1 MSGFTLPNIYLE
13 SNEIRD
19 SLSLLTP
26 GEGYTPSDFQGV
38 SDIQVIRKN
47 LPLSRSYVM
56 GSSGLC
62 HLESVNAIVDDK
74 GHGSLKNMEP
84 KTNGRYSYKSES

>member
-1 MSGFTLPNIYLE
+1 MP
-13 SNEIRD
+13 
-19 SLSLLTP
+19 P
-26 GEGYTPSDFQGV
+26 DFQGA
-38 SDIQVIRKN
+38 SDIQVMRKN
-47 LPLSRSYVM
+47 LPLSRSHVM